1 MRLENYIMEQDINTA
16 SVADIF
22 VEQAQAEMNV
32 IASIVES
39 YTKDVTMEQFIQ
51 EGTIS
56 DAATVAK
63 GSKHENKIKR
73 VIAFIPRFFAQLFK
87 LIVAKLKKVNNPIN
101 AIKSKFSK
109 VPEDV
114 KESAV
119 IPITKDNLEYASKCL
134 NEIKKILE
142 RSKFE
147 DLFSSID
154 KADWGTA
161 KGNGQ
166 LLKMA
171 EDAEKLAKTLDN
183 YDVEKRIQLSLQIW
197 QNNKDKQEKSQAPY
211 GKTVM
216 NVKVDDGS
224 PAKSSVSMPDLVMKT
239 PETKD
244 LATIAEFEAF
254 AKDYVEDREAIES
267 GFKMIMDVLN
277 EAKKVGIGSPETLKS
292 GVEISTPTEADKDF
306 GKYVDMLIKSM
317 NKLSASFTKLYDAI
331 EKGFMNVLK
340 DTKAF
345 KAYKTPKAGTKY
357 NDESLA
363 DGYKIDANNTPA
375 GNWGASRTRSGGD
388 YGREPGAWDSND
400 RRDAYKNAV
409 E

>member
-63 GSKHENKIKR
+63 GSKHESKIKR
-73 VIAFIPRFFAQLFK
+73 VVTFLPRFFAQLFK
-87 LIVAKLKKVNNPIN
+87 LFVAKMKKVNNPIN
-101 AIKSKFSK
+101 AINSKFSK

-119 IPITKDNLEYASKCL
+119 IPITKDNLEYAAKCL
-134 NEIKKILE
+134 KEIQKILE
-142 RSKFE
+142 RNKFE
-147 DLFSSID
+147 DLISSIGGVD
-154 KADWGTA
+154 YGSAR
-161 KGNGQ
+161 GNGQ
-166 LLKMA
+166 LLKIA
-171 EDAEKLAKTLDN
+171 EDAEKLANTLDN

-197 QNNKDKQEKSQAPY
+197 QNNKDKQEKSKAPY

-224 PAKSSVSMPDLVMKT
+224 PNSSVSMPDLVMKT

-254 AKDYVEDREAIES
+254 AKDYVEDREAIEES
-267 GFKMIMDVLN
+267 FKMIMDVLN
-277 EAKKVGIGSPETLKS
+277 EAKKTGIGSPETLKS
-292 GVEISTPTEADKDF
+292 GVEISTPTDADKDF
-306 GKYVDMLIKSM
+306 GKYMDMLIKSM
-317 NKLSASFTKLYDAI
+317 NKLSASFTKLYDGI

-340 DTKAF
+340 VTKAF

-363 DGYKIDANNTPA
+363 DGYKIDVNNTSA
-375 GNWGASRTRSGGD
+375 GNWGSSRTKSGGD
-388 YGREPGAWDSND
+388 HGREPELGDSPE
-400 RRDAYKNAV
+400 RIASYYL
-409 E
+409 

>member
-51 EGTIS
+51 EGAIK
-56 DAATVAK
+56 DATAVAK
-63 GSKHENKIKR
+63 GGKYESKIKR
-73 VIAFIPRFFAQLFK
+73 VVAFIPRFFAQLFK

-101 AIKSKFSK
+101 AIEGKFSK

-114 KESAV
+114 KENAV
-119 IPITKDNLEYASKCL
+119 IPITKENLEYASKCMK
-134 NEIKKILE
+134 EIEKILN
-142 RSKFE
+142 RNKFE
-147 DLFSSID
+147 DLFSNIS

-197 QNNKDKQEKSQAPY
+197 QNNKDKQEKSKAPY

-244 LATIAEFEAF
+244 LATIAEFEEF
-254 AKDYVEDREAIES
+254 AKNYVEDREALEES
-267 GFKMIMDVLN
+267 FKMIMDTLN
-277 EAKKVGIGSPETLKS
+277 EAKKIGIGSPEKLKS
-292 GVEISTPTEADKDF
+292 GVEISTPADVDRDF
-306 GKYVDMLIKSM
+306 GKYMDMLIKSM
-317 NKLSASFTKLYDAI
+317 NKLSASFTKLFDAI

-363 DGYKIDANNTPA
+363 DGYKIDATNTSA
-375 GNWGASRTRSGGD
+375 GNWGSSRTKSGGD
-388 YGREPGAWDSND
+388 YGRKPESGDTPERSAS
-400 RRDAYKNAV
+400 YYL
-409 E
+409 

>member
-51 EGTIS
+51 EGAIK
-56 DAATVAK
+56 DATAVAK
-63 GSKHENKIKR
+63 GSKYESKIKR
-73 VIAFIPRFFAQLFK
+73 VVAFIPRFFAQLFK

-101 AIKSKFSK
+101 AIKGKFSK

-114 KESAV
+114 KENAV
-119 IPITKDNLEYASKCL
+119 IPITKENLEYASKCMK
-134 NEIKKILE
+134 EIEKILN
-142 RSKFE
+142 RNKFE
-147 DLFSSID
+147 DLFSNIN

-197 QNNKDKQEKSQAPY
+197 QNNKDKQEKSKAPY

-224 PAKSSVSMPDLVMKT
+224 SAKSSVSMPDLVMKT

-244 LATIAEFEAF
+244 LATIAEFEEF
-254 AKDYVEDREAIES
+254 AKNYVKDREALEES
-267 GFKMIMDVLN
+267 FKMIMDALN
-277 EAKKVGIGSPETLKS
+277 EAKKIGIGSPETLKS
-292 GVEISTPTEADKDF
+292 GVEISTPADVDRDF
-306 GKYVDMLIKSM
+306 GKYMDMLIKSM
-317 NKLSASFTKLYDAI
+317 NKLSASFTKLFDAI

-363 DGYKIDANNTPA
+363 DGYKIDATNTSA
-375 GNWGASRTRSGGD
+375 GNWGSSRTKSGGD
-388 YGREPGAWDSND
+388 YGRKPESGDTPERIAS
-400 RRDAYKNAV
+400 YYL
-409 E
+409 

>member
-51 EGTIS
+51 EGAIK
-56 DAATVAK
+56 DATAVAK
-63 GSKHENKIKR
+63 GSNYESKIKR
-73 VIAFIPRFFAQLFK
+73 VVAFIPRFFAQLFK

-101 AIKSKFSK
+101 AIKGKFSK
-109 VPEDV
+109 VPKDV

-119 IPITKDNLEYASKCL
+119 IPITKENLEYASKCIK
-134 NEIKKILE
+134 EIEKILD
-142 RSKFE
+142 RNKFG
-147 DLFSSID
+147 DLFSNIIN
-154 KADWGTA
+154 ANV
-161 KGNGQ
+161 NGQ
-166 LLKMA
+166 LLKLA

-197 QNNKDKQEKSQAPY
+197 QNNKDKQEKSKAPY

-224 PAKSSVSMPDLVMKT
+224 PKSSVSMPDLVMKT
-239 PETKD
+239 PETED
-244 LATIAEFEAF
+244 LATIAEFEEF
-254 AKDYVEDREAIES
+254 AKNYVEDREELEES
-267 GFKMIMDVLN
+267 FKMIMNVLN
-277 EAKKVGIGSPETLKS
+277 EVKKIGIGSPETLKS
-292 GVEISTPTEADKDF
+292 GVEISTPADVDKDF
-306 GKYVDMLIKSM
+306 GKYMDMLIKSM
-317 NKLSASFTKLYDAI
+317 NKLSASFTKLFDAI

-363 DGYKIDANNTPA
+363 DGYKIDANNTSA
-375 GNWGASRTRSGGD
+375 GNWGSSRTKSGGD
-388 YGREPGAWDSND
+388 YGREPELGDTLERIAS
-400 RRDAYKNAV
+400 YYL
-409 E
+409 

>member
-39 YTKDVTMEQFIQ
+39 YTKDVAMEQFIQ
-51 EGTIS
+51 EGAIK
-56 DAATVAK
+56 DATTVAK
-63 GSKHENKIKR
+63 GSNYESKIKR

-87 LIVAKLKKVNNPIN
+87 LIAAKLKKVNNPIN
-101 AIKSKFSK
+101 AIQSKFSK

-114 KESAV
+114 KENAV
-119 IPITKDNLEYASKCL
+119 IPITNENLEYASKCMK
-134 NEIKKILE
+134 EIEKILD

-147 DLFSSID
+147 DLISNINNT
-154 KADWGTA
+154 DWGTA

-166 LLKMA
+166 ILKMA
-171 EDAEKLAKTLDN
+171 EDAENLAKILDN

-197 QNNKDKQEKSQAPY
+197 QNNKDKQEKSNAPY

-216 NVKVDDGS
+216 NVKIDDGFS
-224 PAKSSVSMPDLVMKT
+224 AKSSVSMPGLVMKT

-254 AKDYVEDREAIES
+254 AKEYVEDRETLEDSFKAI
-267 GFKMIMDVLN
+267 ILVLN
-277 EAKKVGIGSPETLKS
+277 EAKKVGIGRPKTLKS
-292 GVEISTPTEADKDF
+292 GVEISTPNDVDKDF
-306 GKYVDMLIKSM
+306 GKYMDMLIKSM
-317 NKLSASFTKLYDAI
+317 NKLSASFTKLFDAI

-340 DTKAF
+340 DTNVF
-345 KAYKTPKAGTKY
+345 KAYKTPKGTKY

-363 DGYKIDANNTPA
+363 DGYKIDATNTSA
-375 GNWGASRTRSGGD
+375 GNWGSTRKSGGD
-388 YGREPGAWDSND
+388 YGRKPAKGDTLD
-400 RRDAYKNAV
+400 RFTAYYTQQRKL
-409 E
+409 

>member
-16 SVADIF
+16 TVADIF

-51 EGTIS
+51 EGVIK
-56 DAATVAK
+56 DATAVAK
-63 GSKHENKIKR
+63 GSTYESKIKR
-73 VIAFIPRFFAQLFK
+73 VVVFIPRFFAQLFK
-87 LIVAKLKKVNNPIN
+87 LLIAKLKKVNNPIN
-101 AIKSKFSK
+101 AIKGKFSK
-109 VPEDV
+109 VPKDV
-114 KESAV
+114 KENAV
-119 IPITKDNLEYASKCL
+119 IPISKENLEYATKCIK
-134 NEIKKILE
+134 EIEKILD
-142 RSKFE
+142 RNKFE
-147 DLFSSID
+147 DLISSIGKVD
-154 KADWGTA
+154 YGSA

-197 QNNKDKQEKSQAPY
+197 QNNKDKQEKSKMSY

-224 PAKSSVSMPDLVMKT
+224 PNSSVSMPDLVMKT

-254 AKDYVEDREAIES
+254 AKDYVENREDLEEAFKAIMTAL
-267 GFKMIMDVLN
+267 K
-277 EAKKVGIGSPETLKS
+277 EAKKVGTGNSETLKS
-292 GVEISTPTEADKDF
+292 GVEISTPINADKDF
-306 GKYVDMLIKSM
+306 GKYMDMLIKSM
-317 NKLSASFTKLYDAI
+317 NKLSASFTKLFDAI

-345 KAYKTPKAGTKY
+345 KAYKAPKAGTKY

-363 DGYKIDANNTPA
+363 DGYKIDANNTSA
-375 GNWGASRTRSGGD
+375 GNWGSSRTKSGGD
-388 YGREPGAWDSND
+388 YGREPAKGDSPE
-400 RRDAYKNAV
+400 RIASYYL
-409 E
+409 

>member
-51 EGTIS
+51 EGVIK
-56 DAATVAK
+56 DATAVAK
-63 GSKHENKIKR
+63 GSKYESKIKR
-73 VIAFIPRFFAQLFK
+73 VVAFIPRFFAQLFK

-101 AIKSKFSK
+101 AIKGKFSK

-114 KESAV
+114 KENAV
-119 IPITKDNLEYASKCL
+119 IPITKENLDYASNCL
-134 NEIKKILE
+134 SEIGKILD
-142 RSKFE
+142 RNKFD
-147 DLFSSID
+147 DLLSSISD
-154 KADWGTA
+154 IDGTA
-161 KGNGQ
+161 KGNG
-166 LLKMA
+166 LMLKLS

-183 YDVEKRIQLSLQIW
+183 FDVEKRLQLALQIW
-197 QNNKDKQEKSQAPY
+197 QNNKDKQEKQKLSY
-211 GKTVM
+211 GKTTM
-216 NVKVDDGS
+216 SVKVDDGS
-224 PAKSSVSMPDLVMKT
+224 PAKSSVSMPDLVMKS

-244 LATIAEFEAF
+244 LVTIAEFEAF
-254 AKDYVEDREAIES
+254 AKEYVVSRENLEDT
-267 GFKMIMDVLN
+267 FKDVMNVLN
-277 EAKKVGIGSPETLKS
+277 EAKKEGIGSPETLKS
-292 GVEISTPTEADKDF
+292 GVEISSPVSGIDSDF
-306 GKYVDMLIKSM
+306 GKYMDMLIKSM
-317 NKLSASFTKLYDAI
+317 NKLSASFTKLFDAI

-345 KAYKTPKAGTKY
+345 KAYKAPKASTKY

-363 DGYKIDANNTPA
+363 DGYKIDANNTSA

-388 YGREPGAWDSND
+388 YGREPGAWDSNE
-400 RRDAYKNAV
+400 RKDAYKDAV
-409 E
+409 K

>member
-51 EGTIS
+51 EGAIK
-56 DAATVAK
+56 DATAVAK
-63 GSKHENKIKR
+63 GSNYESKIKR
-73 VIAFIPRFFAQLFK
+73 VVAFIPRFFAQLFK

-101 AIKSKFSK
+101 AIKGKFSK

-114 KESAV
+114 KENAV
-119 IPITKDNLEYASKCL
+119 IPITKENLEYASKCIK
-134 NEIKKILE
+134 EIEKILN
-142 RSKFE
+142 RNKFE
-147 DLFSSID
+147 DLFSNIN

-197 QNNKDKQEKSQAPY
+197 QNNKDKQEKSKAPY

-244 LATIAEFEAF
+244 LATIAEFEEF
-254 AKDYVEDREAIES
+254 AKNYVKDREAIEES
-267 GFKMIMDVLN
+267 FKMIIDALN
-277 EAKKVGIGSPETLKS
+277 EAKKIGIGSPEKLKS
-292 GVEISTPTEADKDF
+292 GIEISTPADVDRDF
-306 GKYVDMLIKSM
+306 GKYMDMLIKSM
-317 NKLSASFTKLYDAI
+317 NKLSASFTKLFDAI

-357 NDESLA
+357 NDSGLA
-363 DGYKIDANNTPA
+363 DGYKIDATNTSA
-375 GNWGASRTRSGGD
+375 GNWGSSRTKSGGD
-388 YGREPGAWDSND
+388 YGRKPESGDTPERIVS
-400 RRDAYKNAV
+400 YYL
-409 E
+409 

>member
-51 EGTIS
+51 EGAIK
-56 DAATVAK
+56 DATAVAK
-63 GSKHENKIKR
+63 GGKYESKIKR
-73 VIAFIPRFFAQLFK
+73 VVAFIPRFFAQLFK

-101 AIKSKFSK
+101 AIKGKFSK

-114 KESAV
+114 KENAV
-119 IPITKDNLEYASKCL
+119 IPITKENLEYASKCIK
-134 NEIKKILE
+134 EIEKILN
-142 RSKFE
+142 RNKFE
-147 DLFSSID
+147 DLFSNIT

-197 QNNKDKQEKSQAPY
+197 QNNKDKQEKSKAPY

-244 LATIAEFEAF
+244 LATIAEFEEF
-254 AKDYVEDREAIES
+254 AKNYVEDREALEES
-267 GFKMIMDVLN
+267 FKMIMDALN
-277 EAKKVGIGSPETLKS
+277 EAKKIGIGSPEKLKS
-292 GVEISTPTEADKDF
+292 GVEISTPADVDRDF
-306 GKYVDMLIKSM
+306 GKYMDMLIKSM
-317 NKLSASFTKLYDAI
+317 NKLSASFTKLFDAI

-363 DGYKIDANNTPA
+363 DGYKIDATNTSA
-375 GNWGASRTRSGGD
+375 GNWGSSRTKSGGD
-388 YGREPGAWDSND
+388 YGRKPESGDTPERIAS
-400 RRDAYKNAV
+400 YYI
-409 E
+409 

>member
-51 EGTIS
+51 EGAIK
-56 DAATVAK
+56 DATAVAK
-63 GSKHENKIKR
+63 GSNYESKIKR
-73 VIAFIPRFFAQLFK
+73 VVAFIPRFFAQLFK

-101 AIKSKFSK
+101 AIKGKFSK

-114 KESAV
+114 KENAV
-119 IPITKDNLEYASKCL
+119 IPITKENLEYASKCIK
-134 NEIKKILE
+134 EIEKILN
-142 RSKFE
+142 RNKFE
-147 DLFSSID
+147 DLFSNIN

-197 QNNKDKQEKSQAPY
+197 QNNKDKQEKSKAPY

-244 LATIAEFEAF
+244 LATIAEFEEF
-254 AKDYVEDREAIES
+254 AKNYVKDREALEES
-267 GFKMIMDVLN
+267 FKMIIDALN
-277 EAKKVGIGSPETLKS
+277 EAKKIGIGSPETLKS
-292 GVEISTPTEADKDF
+292 GVEISTPADVDKDF
-306 GKYVDMLIKSM
+306 GKYMDMLIKSM
-317 NKLSASFTKLYDAI
+317 NKLSASFTKLFDAI

-363 DGYKIDANNTPA
+363 DGYKIDATNTSA
-375 GNWGASRTRSGGD
+375 GNWGSSRTKSGGD
-388 YGREPGAWDSND
+388 YGRKPESGDTPERIAS
-400 RRDAYKNAV
+400 YYL
-409 E
+409 

>member
-51 EGTIS
+51 EGAIK
-56 DAATVAK
+56 DATAVAK
-63 GSKHENKIKR
+63 GSNYESKTKR
-73 VIAFIPRFFAQLFK
+73 VVAFIPRFFAQLFK

-101 AIKSKFSK
+101 AIKGKFSK

-119 IPITKDNLEYASKCL
+119 IPITKENLEYASKCIK
-134 NEIKKILE
+134 EIEKILD
-142 RSKFE
+142 RNKFE
-147 DLFSSID
+147 DLFSNIN

-197 QNNKDKQEKSQAPY
+197 QNNKDKQEKSKAPY

-224 PAKSSVSMPDLVMKT
+224 PKSSVSMPDLVMKT

-244 LATIAEFEAF
+244 LATIAEFEEF
-254 AKDYVEDREAIES
+254 AKNYVEDREALEES
-267 GFKMIMDVLN
+267 FKMIINGLN
-277 EAKKVGIGSPETLKS
+277 EAKKIGIGSPETLKS
-292 GVEISTPTEADKDF
+292 GVEISTPADVDKDF
-306 GKYVDMLIKSM
+306 GKYMDMLIKSM
-317 NKLSASFTKLYDAI
+317 NKLSASFTKLFDAI

-363 DGYKIDANNTPA
+363 DGYKIDATNTSA
-375 GNWGASRTRSGGD
+375 GNWGSSRTKSGGD
-388 YGREPGAWDSND
+388 YGREPAKGDTPERIAS
-400 RRDAYKNAV
+400 YYL
-409 E
+409 

>member
-51 EGTIS
+51 EGAIK
-56 DAATVAK
+56 DATAVAK
-63 GSKHENKIKR
+63 GGKYESKIKR
-73 VIAFIPRFFAQLFK
+73 VVAFIPRFFAQLFK

-101 AIKSKFSK
+101 AIKGKFSK

-114 KESAV
+114 KENAV
-119 IPITKDNLEYASKCL
+119 IPITKENLEYASKCIK
-134 NEIKKILE
+134 EIEKILN
-142 RSKFE
+142 RNKFE
-147 DLFSSID
+147 ANIS

-197 QNNKDKQEKSQAPY
+197 QNNKDKQEKSKAPY

-244 LATIAEFEAF
+244 LATIAEFEEF
-254 AKDYVEDREAIES
+254 AKNYVEDREALEES
-267 GFKMIMDVLN
+267 FKMIMAALN
-277 EAKKVGIGSPETLKS
+277 EAKKIGIGSPEKLKS
-292 GVEISTPTEADKDF
+292 GVEISTPADVNRDF
-306 GKYVDMLIKSM
+306 GKYMDMLIKSM
-317 NKLSASFTKLYDAI
+317 NKLSASFTKLFDAI

-363 DGYKIDANNTPA
+363 DGYKIDATNTSA
-375 GNWGASRTRSGGD
+375 GNWGSSRTKSGGD
-388 YGREPGAWDSND
+388 YGRTPELGDTPERIAS
-400 RRDAYKNAV
+400 YYL
-409 E
+409 

>member
-39 YTKDVTMEQFIQ
+39 YTKDVAMEQFIQ
-51 EGTIS
+51 EGAIK
-56 DAATVAK
+56 DATAVAT
-63 GSKHENKIKR
+63 GSNYESKIKR
-73 VIAFIPRFFAQLFK
+73 VVAFIPRFFAQLFK

-101 AIKSKFSK
+101 AIKGKFSK

-114 KESAV
+114 KENAV
-119 IPITKDNLEYASKCL
+119 IPITKENLEYASKCIK
-134 NEIKKILE
+134 EIKKILD
-142 RSKFE
+142 RNKFE
-147 DLFSSID
+147 DLFSNI
-154 KADWGTA
+154 KNADWGTA
-161 KGNGQ
+161 KCNGQ

-197 QNNKDKQEKSQAPY
+197 QNNKDKQEKSKAPY

-224 PAKSSVSMPDLVMKT
+224 PKSSVSMPDLVMKT

-244 LATIAEFEAF
+244 LATIAEFEKF
-254 AKDYVEDREAIES
+254 AKNYVEDREALEET
-267 GFKMIMDVLN
+267 FKIIMDALN
-277 EAKKVGIGSPETLKS
+277 KAKKVGIGSPETLKS
-292 GVEISTPTEADKDF
+292 GVEISSPVSDIDKDF
-306 GKYVDMLIKSM
+306 GKYMDMLIKSM
-317 NKLSASFTKLYDAI
+317 NKLSASFTKLFDAI

-363 DGYKIDANNTPA
+363 DGYKIDATNTSA
-375 GNWGASRTRSGGD
+375 GNWGSSRTKSGGD
-388 YGREPGAWDSND
+388 YGRKPELGDTPERIMS
-400 RRDAYKNAV
+400 YHL
-409 E
+409 

>member
-51 EGTIS
+51 EGAIK
-56 DAATVAK
+56 DATAVAK
-63 GSKHENKIKR
+63 GGKYESKIKR
-73 VIAFIPRFFAQLFK
+73 VVAFIPRFFAQLFK

-101 AIKSKFSK
+101 AIEGKFSK

-114 KESAV
+114 KENAV
-119 IPITKDNLEYASKCL
+119 IPITKENLEYASKCMK
-134 NEIKKILE
+134 EIEKILN
-142 RSKFE
+142 RNKFE
-147 DLFSSID
+147 DLFSNIS

-197 QNNKDKQEKSQAPY
+197 QNNKDKQEKSKAPY

-244 LATIAEFEAF
+244 LATIAEFEEF
-254 AKDYVEDREAIES
+254 AKNYVEDREALEES
-267 GFKMIMDVLN
+267 FKMIMDALN
-277 EAKKVGIGSPETLKS
+277 EAKKIGIGSPEKLKS
-292 GVEISTPTEADKDF
+292 GVEISTPADVDRDF
-306 GKYVDMLIKSM
+306 GKYMDMLIKSM
-317 NKLSASFTKLYDAI
+317 NKLSASFTKLFDAI

-363 DGYKIDANNTPA
+363 DGYKIDATNTSA
-375 GNWGASRTRSGGD
+375 GNWGSSRTKSGGD
-388 YGREPGAWDSND
+388 YGRKPESGDTPERSAS
-400 RRDAYKNAV
+400 YYL
-409 E
+409 

>member
-51 EGTIS
+51 EGAIK

-63 GSKHENKIKR
+63 GSKYESKIKR
-73 VIAFIPRFFAQLFK
+73 VVAFIPRFFAQMFK
-87 LIVAKLKKVNNPIN
+87 LLIAKLKKVNNPIN
-101 AIKSKFSK
+101 AINGKFSK
-109 VPEDV
+109 MPKDV

-119 IPITKDNLEYASKCL
+119 IPITKENLEYASKCIK
-134 NEIKKILE
+134 EIEKILD
-142 RSKFE
+142 RNKFE
-147 DLFSSID
+147 DLLTSIED
-154 KADWGTA
+154 IDGTA
-161 KGNGQ
+161 KGNGVM
-166 LLKMA
+166 LKIS

-197 QNNKDKQEKSQAPY
+197 QNNKDKQEKSKASY

-216 NVKVDDGS
+216 NVTVDDGS

-254 AKDYVEDREAIES
+254 AKDYVEDREALEES
-267 GFKMIMDVLN
+267 FKMIIDLLN
-277 EAKKVGIGSPETLKS
+277 ETKREATGNPEKLKS
-292 GVEISTPTEADKDF
+292 GVEISTPTDVDKDF
-306 GKYVDMLIKSM
+306 GKYIDMLIKSM
-317 NKLSASFTKLYDAI
+317 NKLSVSFTKLYDGI

-345 KAYKTPKAGTKY
+345 KAYKAPKAGTKY

-363 DGYKIDANNTPA
+363 DGYKIDANNTSA
-375 GNWGASRTRSGGD
+375 GNWGSSRTKSGGD
-388 YGREPGAWDSND
+388 YGREPGGTDTLNRQLSYWD
-400 RRDAYKNAV
+400 AV

>member
-63 GSKHENKIKR
+63 GSKHESKIKR
-73 VIAFIPRFFAQLFK
+73 VVAFLPRFFAQLFK
-87 LIVAKLKKVNNPIN
+87 LFVAKMKKVNNPIN
-101 AIKSKFSK
+101 AINSKFSK

-119 IPITKDNLEYASKCL
+119 IPITKENLEYATKCL
-134 NEIKKILE
+134 NEIKKILD
-142 RSKFE
+142 RNKFE
-147 DLFSSID
+147 DLISSIGGVD
-154 KADWGTA
+154 YGSA

-166 LLKMA
+166 LLKIA
-171 EDAEKLAKTLDN
+171 EDAEKLANTLDN

-197 QNNKDKQEKSQAPY
+197 QNNKDKQEKSKAPY

-224 PAKSSVSMPDLVMKT
+224 PNNSVSMPDLVMKT

-254 AKDYVEDREAIES
+254 AKEYVEDREALEES
-267 GFKMIMDVLN
+267 FKMIMDLLN
-277 EAKKVGIGSPETLKS
+277 ETKKVRTGSPETLKS
-292 GVEISTPTEADKDF
+292 GVEISTPTEVDKDF
-306 GKYVDMLIKSM
+306 GKYMDMLIKSM
-317 NKLSASFTKLYDAI
+317 NKLSASFTKLFDGI

-345 KAYKTPKAGTKY
+345 KAYKAPKASTKY

-363 DGYKIDANNTPA
+363 DGYKIDANNTSA
-375 GNWGASRTRSGGD
+375 GNWGSSRTKSGGD
-388 YGREPGAWDSND
+388 YGREPELGDTPERIAS
-400 RRDAYKNAV
+400 YYL
-409 E
+409 

>member
-51 EGTIS
+51 EGAIK
-56 DAATVAK
+56 DATAVAK
-63 GSKHENKIKR
+63 GGKYESKIKR
-73 VIAFIPRFFAQLFK
+73 VVAFIPRFFAQLFK

-101 AIKSKFSK
+101 AIEGKFSK

-114 KESAV
+114 KENAV
-119 IPITKDNLEYASKCL
+119 IPITKENLEYASKCIK
-134 NEIKKILE
+134 EIEKILN
-142 RSKFE
+142 RNKFE
-147 DLFSSID
+147 DLFSNIS

-197 QNNKDKQEKSQAPY
+197 QNNKDKQEKSKAPY

-244 LATIAEFEAF
+244 LATIAEFEEF
-254 AKDYVEDREAIES
+254 AKNYVEDREALEES
-267 GFKMIMDVLN
+267 FKMIMDALN
-277 EAKKVGIGSPETLKS
+277 EAKKIGIGSPEKLKS
-292 GVEISTPTEADKDF
+292 GVEISTPADVDRDF
-306 GKYVDMLIKSM
+306 GKYMDMLIKSM
-317 NKLSASFTKLYDAI
+317 NKLSASFTKLFDAI

-363 DGYKIDANNTPA
+363 DGYKIDATNTSA
-375 GNWGASRTRSGGD
+375 GNWGSSRTKSGGD
-388 YGREPGAWDSND
+388 YGRKPESGDTPERIAS
-400 RRDAYKNAV
+400 YYL
-409 E
+409 

>member
-51 EGTIS
+51 EGAIK
-56 DAATVAK
+56 DATAVAK
-63 GSKHENKIKR
+63 GGKYESKIKR
-73 VIAFIPRFFAQLFK
+73 VVAFIPRFFAQLFK

-101 AIKSKFSK
+101 AIKGKFSK

-114 KESAV
+114 KENAV
-119 IPITKDNLEYASKCL
+119 IPITKENLEYASKCL
-134 NEIKKILE
+134 KEIEKILN
-142 RSKFE
+142 RNKFE
-147 DLFSSID
+147 DLFSNIN

-197 QNNKDKQEKSQAPY
+197 QNNKDKQEKSKAPL
-211 GKTVM
+211 

-224 PAKSSVSMPDLVMKT
+224 SAKSSVSMPDLVMKT

-244 LATIAEFEAF
+244 LATIAEFEEF
-254 AKDYVEDREAIES
+254 AKNYVEDREAIEES
-267 GFKMIMDVLN
+267 FKMIMDALN
-277 EAKKVGIGSPETLKS
+277 EVKKIGIGSPEKLKS
-292 GVEISTPTEADKDF
+292 GVEISTPADVDRDF
-306 GKYVDMLIKSM
+306 GKYMDMLIKSM
-317 NKLSASFTKLYDAI
+317 NKLSASFTKLFDAI

-363 DGYKIDANNTPA
+363 DGYKIDATNTSA
-375 GNWGASRTRSGGD
+375 GNWGSSRTKSGGD
-388 YGREPGAWDSND
+388 YGRKPESGDTPERIAS
-400 RRDAYKNAV
+400 YYL
-409 E
+409 

>member
-51 EGTIS
+51 EGAIK

-63 GSKHENKIKR
+63 GSTYESKIKR
-73 VIAFIPRFFAQLFK
+73 VVVFIPRFFAQLFK
-87 LIVAKLKKVNNPIN
+87 LLIAKLKKVNNPIN
-101 AIKSKFSK
+101 AIKGKFSK

-114 KESAV
+114 KDNAV
-119 IPITKDNLEYASKCL
+119 IPISKENLEYASKCIK
-134 NEIKKILE
+134 EIEKILD
-142 RSKFE
+142 RNKFE
-147 DLFSSID
+147 DLISSIGAVD
-154 KADWGTA
+154 YGSA

-166 LLKMA
+166 LLKIA
-171 EDAEKLAKTLDN
+171 EDAEKLANTLDN

-197 QNNKDKQEKSQAPY
+197 QNNKDKQEKSKAPY

-216 NVKVDDGS
+216 NVKVDDGY
-224 PAKSSVSMPDLVMKT
+224 PNSSVSMPDLVMKT

-254 AKDYVEDREAIES
+254 AKNYVENREELEES
-267 GFKMIMDVLN
+267 FKTIMTVLN
-277 EAKKVGIGSPETLKS
+277 DAKKVGTGNSETLKS
-292 GVEISTPTEADKDF
+292 RVEISTPTNADKDF
-306 GKYVDMLIKSM
+306 GKYMDMLIKSM
-317 NKLSASFTKLYDAI
+317 NKLSASFTKLFDAI

-340 DTKAF
+340 DTKVF

-363 DGYKIDANNTPA
+363 DGYKIDANNTSA
-375 GNWGASRTRSGGD
+375 GNWGSSRTKSGGD
-388 YGREPGAWDSND
+388 YGREPAEGDSPE
-400 RRDAYKNAV
+400 RIASYYL
-409 E
+409 

>member
-51 EGTIS
+51 EGAIK
-56 DAATVAK
+56 DATAVAK
-63 GSKHENKIKR
+63 GGKYESKIKR
-73 VIAFIPRFFAQLFK
+73 VVAFIPRFFAQLFK

-101 AIKSKFSK
+101 AIKGKFSK

-114 KESAV
+114 KENAV
-119 IPITKDNLEYASKCL
+119 IPITKENLEYASKCL
-134 NEIKKILE
+134 KEIEKILN
-142 RSKFE
+142 RNKFE
-147 DLFSSID
+147 DLFSNIN

-197 QNNKDKQEKSQAPY
+197 QNNKDKQEKSKAPY

-239 PETKD
+239 PETED
-244 LATIAEFEAF
+244 LATIAEFEKF
-254 AKDYVEDREAIES
+254 AKNYVEDREALEES
-267 GFKMIMDVLN
+267 FKMIMDALN
-277 EAKKVGIGSPETLKS
+277 EVKKIGIGSPETLKS
-292 GVEISTPTEADKDF
+292 GVEISTPAGVDRDF
-306 GKYVDMLIKSM
+306 GKYMDMLIKSM
-317 NKLSASFTKLYDAI
+317 NKLSASFTKLFDAI

-363 DGYKIDANNTPA
+363 DGYKIDATNTSA
-375 GNWGASRTRSGGD
+375 GNWGSSRTKSGGD
-388 YGREPGAWDSND
+388 YGRKPESGDTPERIAS
-400 RRDAYKNAV
+400 YYL
-409 E
+409 

>member
-51 EGTIS
+51 EGAIK
-56 DAATVAK
+56 DATAVAK
-63 GSKHENKIKR
+63 GSNYESKIKR
-73 VIAFIPRFFAQLFK
+73 VVAFIPRFFAQLFK

-101 AIKSKFSK
+101 AIKGKFSK

-119 IPITKDNLEYASKCL
+119 IPITKENLEYASKCIK
-134 NEIKKILE
+134 EIEKILD
-142 RSKFE
+142 RNKFE
-147 DLFSSID
+147 DLFSNIKDID
-154 KADWGTA
+154 GTA
-161 KGNGQ
+161 KGNGVM
-166 LLKMA
+166 LKIS

-197 QNNKDKQEKSQAPY
+197 QNNKDKQEKSKASY

-224 PAKSSVSMPDLVMKT
+224 PKSSVSMPDLVMKT

-244 LATIAEFEAF
+244 LATIAEFEDF
-254 AKDYVEDREAIES
+254 AKDYVEDRESLEEL
-267 GFKMIMDVLN
+267 FKMIMDLLN
-277 EAKKVGIGSPETLKS
+277 ETKREAAGNPEKLKS
-292 GVEISTPTEADKDF
+292 GVEISSPVSGIDKDF
-306 GKYVDMLIKSM
+306 GKYMDMLIKSM
-317 NKLSASFTKLYDAI
+317 NKLSASFTKLFDAI

-363 DGYKIDANNTPA
+363 DGYKIDATNTSA
-375 GNWGASRTRSGGD
+375 GNWGSSRTKSGGD
-388 YGREPGAWDSND
+388 YGREPAKGDTPERIAS
-400 RRDAYKNAV
+400 YYL
-409 E
+409 